1 MNDLNIY
8 SSEPLIP
15 NLQLNRRSQRQNE
28 TEPATGL
35 IEKIRQIIFVWF
47 IYSINIFKLGY
58 IVWFSI
64 ACYFLS
70 FIYQR
75 EKSIYNQIV
84 LITGSGGFL
93 GMYIITFWRNSVL
106 PTQFKFIFF
115 YLYSKNILKWQIY
128 IQRFHSFFSHLGTR
142 TIRQL
147 TDSWCF
153 MIFSNF
159 LTSIL

>member
-1 MNDLNIY
+1 MQKKMNDLNIY

-28 TEPATGL
+28 TEQATGL

-58 IVWFSI
+58 IVWFNI

-93 GMYIITFWRNSVL
+93 GMYIIT
-106 PTQFKFIFF
+106 I
-115 YLYSKNILKWQIY
+115 
-128 IQRFHSFFSHLGTR
+128 
-142 TIRQL
+142 
-147 TDSWCF
+147 
-153 MIFSNF
+153 
-159 LTSIL
+159 